1 MNQKGEVNYRFIVK
15 IVGAVVG
22 ASGFLIMAF
31 DQTRLGTILI
41 GIGTI
46 IIALGE

>member
-1 MNQKGEVNYRFIVK
+1 MEKKGAVNYHFIIK
-15 IVGAVVG
+15 IVGAVIG
-22 ASGFLIMAF
+22 AIGFFVMAF
-31 DQTRLGTILI
+31 DQTRLGSIFI

>member
-1 MNQKGEVNYRFIVK
+1 MNQRGEANYRFIIK

-22 ASGFLIMAF
+22 AAGFLIMAF

>member
-1 MNQKGEVNYRFIVK
+1 MDQKGELKYHFIIKLVGA
-15 IVGAVVG
+15 IVGA
-22 ASGFLIMAF
+22 AGFLIMAF
-31 DQTRLGTILI
+31 DQTRLGSIFI